1 VTSITGFLPPQPLS
15 STGQVHRRFGILTVP
30 QDPLQLPKEFQLMSV
45 DAIAQHFR
53 GVHCR
58 RCGKPVRV
66 PALVI
71 KKESASHLEHDAND
85 TQYHLIS
92 KVFVLRCHSCCK
104 ESVYAINQIVD
115 FSFVPQVLPGMAE
128 EAIA

>member
-1 VTSITGFLPPQPLS
+1 MPADTS
-15 STGQVHRRFGILTVP
+15 
-30 QDPLQLPKEFQLMSV
+30 D
-45 DAIAQHFR
+45 QHFR

-71 KKESASHLEHDAND
+71 KKESASHGAYASSDMEFG
-85 TQYHLIS
+85 LIS
-92 KVFVLRCHSCCK
+92 RVFVLRCHSCCK

-115 FSFVPQVLPGMAE
+115 FSFVPQKHNGMAE
-128 EAIA
+128 AATA